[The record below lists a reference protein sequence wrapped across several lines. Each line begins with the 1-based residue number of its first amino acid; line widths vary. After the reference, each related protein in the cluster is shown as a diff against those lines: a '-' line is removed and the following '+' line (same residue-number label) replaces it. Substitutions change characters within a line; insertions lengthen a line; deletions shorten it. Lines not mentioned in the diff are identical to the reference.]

1 MACDSEP
8 ERPGPWHRFTGRAE
22 GDLAPD
28 SIGVD
33 RRRQAVAPGPWTW
46 LRQEHGA
53 TVVVADEPGDRAGAR
68 ADAVVTAVPG
78 AVLAVTV
85 ADCAP
90 VALVGTSAVGVV
102 HAGWRGLLA
111 GVIPAA
117 VDAFRR
123 LDTGPVRAVIGPCIR
138 PPCYAFGRRHLDPV
152 VEAFGEGVRAQT
164 SDGQPALD
172 VAAGVSHALVAAGI
186 TEVHDSGLCTS
197 CSPGHWSHRGGKDRQ
212 RQALVAALV
221 S

>member
-1 MACDSEP
+1 MAWASDSEH
-8 ERPGPWHRFTGRAE
+8 RKAWHRYTGRAE

-33 RRRQAVAPGPWTW
+33 RRRHAVAAEPWTW

-53 TVVVADEPGDRAGAR
+53 TAVVVSEPGDQAGAR
-68 ADAVVTAVPG
+68 ADAAVTAVPG

-90 VALVGTSAVGVV
+90 VALLAGGAVGVV

-117 VDAFRR
+117 VDALRS
-123 LDTGPVRAVIGPCIR
+123 LDEGPVRAVIGPCIR
-138 PPCYAFGRRHLDPV
+138 SSCYEFGAGELAPV
-152 VEAFGEGVRAQT
+152 VEALGEGVRAQT
-164 SDGQPALD
+164 SDGRPALD
-172 VAAGVSHALVAAGI
+172 VAAGVRLALADVGI
-186 TEVHDSGLCTS
+186 TDCVDSGLCTT
-197 CSPGHWSHRGGKDRQ
+197 CSPGHWSHRGGGDRQ
-212 RQALVAALV
+212 RQALVVALFE
-221 S
+221 